1 MGTTRERMAAAPAS
15 HGWSR
20 GRQTS
25 PSSGHSRRREF
36 GRASSRTYSSAAES
50 SSSSSSAAASSSSSS
65 LRGRRR
71 PFASTW
77 LHHTV
82 SEMMKRL
89 PDGEEKKRGLVC
101 VTRSTRVANDG
112 KGCANVGNEDGT
124 PPSTSFIYAL
134 DNCDEIDAN
143 AFWEDEL
150 VDSVACLRRID
161 DDENVNEE
169 IIASDTGN
177 GGRMRS
183 AKRDAQAHPA
193 ASAAEATTWEL
204 YVLKRSGFFGE
215 GAREQIF
222 CGGDGENSGDCA
234 YDGRGNCSFIV
245 RTTSTFCP
253 YDETGA
259 CHKCTRFTLTPS
271 SDMFA

>member
-1 MGTTRERMAAAPAS
+1 MGAAS
-15 HGWSR
+15 TSRGLR

-25 PSSGHSRRREF
+25 PSSHNQRRREF
-36 GRASSRTYSSAAES
+36 GRAPSTTCSSTAES
-50 SSSSSSAAASSSSSS
+50 SSSSSSAAASS

-77 LHHTV
+77 LHQTV

-112 KGCANVGNEDGT
+112 RGYANVGSPEAATT
-124 PPSTSFIYAL
+124 PPSSASTSFIYAL

-143 AFWEDEL
+143 SFWDDER

-161 DDENVNEE
+161 DDEEVDEE
-169 IIASDTGN
+169 MIASDIGN

-183 AKRDAQAHPA
+183 AKRDAHAHPA
-193 ASAAEATTWEL
+193 SVSEATTWRL
-204 YVLKRSGFFGE
+204 LVSKRSGFGE
-215 GAREQIF
+215 GAREQMF
-222 CGGDGENSGDCA
+222 CGDGENSGDDFA
-234 YDGRGNCSFIV
+234 DNGRGNCSFIV
-245 RTTSTFCP
+245 KTTSTLCP

-271 SDMFA
+271 SDLFA